1 MFQNRKTR
9 VVVRVELPLHVASLL
24 EAEANAE
31 NRAVQAL
38 HVEAGVRWRP
48 DRLAVCQNRA
58 AVRIIRQYFDRK
70 YLDGEKL

>member
-1 MFQNRKTR
+1 MYTKTR

-24 EAEANAE
+24 EAEANEE
-31 NRAVQAL
+31 NREILASYA
-38 HVEAGVRWRP
+38 EAGILWRDP
-48 DRLAVCQNRA
+48 RLAVCQNQV